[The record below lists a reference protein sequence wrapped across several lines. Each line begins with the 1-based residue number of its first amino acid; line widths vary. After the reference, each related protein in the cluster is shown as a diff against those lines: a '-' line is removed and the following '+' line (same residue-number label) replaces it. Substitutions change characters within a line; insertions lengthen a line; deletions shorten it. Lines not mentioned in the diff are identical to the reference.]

1 MKGVKIS
8 LYIIAILLFVTD
20 YQICDFFYYSEEIKD
35 IKKWWGLRSN
45 IYAVIIMLVFY
56 ASLIGTKGALR
67 LILSIGVGLCISN
80 VIDKVYFNVLD
91 FTYTDVIMITLTI
104 CISLYDY
111 LNTYKL

>member
-8 LYIIAILLFVTD
+8 LYIIAILLFVSS
-20 YQICDFFYYSEEIKD
+20 YSICDLFYYNEEIRD
-35 IKKWWGLRSN
+35 IKKWWNLRSN
-45 IYAVIIMLVFY
+45 IYAIIIMLVFY
-56 ASLIGTKGALR
+56 ASLIGTKGVLR

-91 FTYTDVIMITLTI
+91 FTYTDIIMILLTI